1 LFTWGYG
8 GSGRLGDGTIISK
21 SSPILIGANGKSSNS
36 PTQIGSS
43 SWTAVSAGGTHT
55 AAIRSD
61 NLLFTW
67 GSNAYG
73 QLGDGTTLQRN
84 LPVQIGSNTWRIV
97 STGLSHTAAISF
109 SRSLFTWG
117 LGTSGQLGDGTS
129 VSKSSPVQIGSSLW
143 TAVSAGNLHTLAV
156 LKG

>member
-1 LFTWGYG
+1 
-8 GSGRLGDGTIISK
+8 
-21 SSPILIGANGKSSNS
+21 
-36 PTQIGSS
+36 
-43 SWTAVSAGGTHT
+43 
-55 AAIRSD
+55 
-61 NLLFTW
+61 LFTW

-109 SRSLFTWG
+109 NRSLFTWG
-117 LGTSGQLGDGTS
+117 AGTSGQLGDGTV